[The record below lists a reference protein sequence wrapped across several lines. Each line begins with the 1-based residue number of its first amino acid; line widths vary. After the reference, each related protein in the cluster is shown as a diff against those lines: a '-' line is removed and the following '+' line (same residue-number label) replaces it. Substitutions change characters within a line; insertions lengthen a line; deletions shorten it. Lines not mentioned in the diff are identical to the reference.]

1 MRELLRGV
9 AALAMLAFIAYPAIT
24 HAPTEYRILPVISLR
39 PSATIIFGGDMMFDR
54 TIRKAMD
61 ENGEDYIFSCIDDVL
76 NGADLVVANLE
87 GPITEY
93 PSKSHGSII
102 G

>member
-61 ENGEDYIFSCIDDVL
+61 ENGEDYIFSIISDYNGQISID
-76 NGADLVVANLE
+76 
-87 GPITEY
+87 Y
-93 PSKSHGSII
+93 PII
-102 G
+102 GNNIMVFCCFW